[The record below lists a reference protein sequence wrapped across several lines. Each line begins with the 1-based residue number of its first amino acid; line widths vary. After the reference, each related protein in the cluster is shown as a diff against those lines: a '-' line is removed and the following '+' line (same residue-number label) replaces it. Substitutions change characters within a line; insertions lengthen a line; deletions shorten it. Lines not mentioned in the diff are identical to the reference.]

1 MSGVATSVAH
11 DAESV
16 VVIGFRARLKSRLL
30 FALSLYHSR
39 NALIGRWTAIA
50 KHYSNCLV
58 IFVRRFSGDADT
70 NPNLYYSVIL
80 TECNE
85 STKEWLVV
93 SITSFFKKPT
103 CFSDYN
109 KQCC

>member
-50 KHYSNCLV
+50 KHY
-58 IFVRRFSGDADT
+58 
-70 NPNLYYSVIL
+70 
-80 TECNE
+80 
-85 STKEWLVV
+85 
-93 SITSFFKKPT
+93 
-103 CFSDYN
+103 
-109 KQCC
+109 